1 MLVWTS
7 TFTYFVSLNY
17 LTITFWVTTPLAD
30 LTDKKYKPAFTL
42 ATLNCTL
49 LKPAPTD
56 WVATNLPD
64 KSTNSTLEAETA
76 STSTVNTSEAGLGY
90 TLKDLATT
98 LIVDTAGD
106 SEPIKTFSIV
116 KIAFEVADL
125 YPIDCTL
132 FLPAKLPHLVASKAA
147 KSTT

>member
-1 MLVWTS
+1 M
-7 TFTYFVSLNY
+7 
-17 LTITFWVTTPLAD
+17 
-30 LTDKKYKPAFTL
+30 
-42 ATLNCTL
+42 

-64 KSTNSTLEAETA
+64 KSTNSTLEAATKSA
-76 STSTVNTSEAGLGY
+76 STVKTSAAGLGY
-90 TLKDLATT
+90 TLNDLATT

-125 YPIDCTL
+125 YPIDYTL